1 MDWVFD
7 GADILYAI
15 RAGYRGSNSF
25 HNANRLAMKRVHNFR
40 ALAHRNGTCTDLW
53 TEAYTF
59 VGKGW
64 CRPTD
69 GFLQAGHGLQDSDCA
84 QRCTESS
91 VCHAFANN
99 HAANGGCVLY
109 PAPANFSG
117 KKTLTVDCFTKAGG
131 RPLKT
136 EDGPAAPIDL
146 HGLPYVPFGFY
157 SDPPQQCLFDSEP
170 GCGGRDPAKLPE
182 EEVIHGF
189 SMPPRETS
197 RRAAPF
203 ASSPVV

>member
-40 ALAHRNGTCTDLW
+40 AFAHRNGTCTNLW
-53 TEAYTF
+53 SEAYTF

-64 CRPTD
+64 CRPTE

-91 VCHAFANN
+91 VF
-99 HAANGGCVLY
+99 
-109 PAPANFSG
+109 
-117 KKTLTVDCFTKAGG
+117 
-131 RPLKT
+131 
-136 EDGPAAPIDL
+136 
-146 HGLPYVPFGFY
+146 
-157 SDPPQQCLFDSEP
+157 
-170 GCGGRDPAKLPE
+170 
-182 EEVIHGF
+182 
-189 SMPPRETS
+189 
-197 RRAAPF
+197 RR
-203 ASSPVV
+203 SSSSSVC